1 MDTKSKMFSSAPVT
15 YGLEPNS
22 MVELHDFG
30 FPGALPTINKQA
42 VVNAIRVANAL
53 NMEIDDTLLFER
65 KNYFYSDLPK
75 GYQLTQQFRPI
86 GKNGYLDINT
96 SKGNIRI
103 GIERAHIEE
112 DTCKQV
118 HINNSTLLD
127 YNRAG
132 IPLIE
137 IVTKPEIKSGEEAQL
152 FVDKIRSVVSF
163 LGVSSGKMETGAIRC
178 DVNVSLK
185 PKSSNSFG
193 TKVEIKN
200 LNSLSNI
207 KKAIDF
213 EIDRQNSLLKE
224 GKPIN
229 QETRRFDEHSKN
241 TVLMR
246 VKTDEVDYKLFT
258 DPNLPPVKLSKAFIK
273 DAISSSPELAESKH
287 ARYIK
292 LGLSKYDA
300 DLLISDISICNYF
313 DELISF
319 GVNAKLAANW
329 INGEIRHLTKQ
340 RKVDINELG
349 IEPQTLAELILLI
362 QDKRISSNQGKELFN
377 KIYSG
382 HTNLNDFD
390 ANDSFDTNTLRDIV
404 LEVISSNKQSVL
416 DYNNGKDKALGHIV
430 GQVMKVT
437 NGQAD
442 AQLVSE
448 LVKQEIKRSK

>member
-1 MDTKSKMFSSAPVT
+1 
-15 YGLEPNS
+15 
-22 MVELHDFG
+22 
-30 FPGALPTINKQA
+30 
-42 VVNAIRVANAL
+42 
-53 NMEIDDTLLFER
+53 
-65 KNYFYSDLPK
+65 
-75 GYQLTQQFRPI
+75 
-86 GKNGYLDINT
+86 
-96 SKGNIRI
+96 
-103 GIERAHIEE
+103 
-112 DTCKQV
+112 
-118 HINNSTLLD
+118 
-127 YNRAG
+127 
-132 IPLIE
+132 
-137 IVTKPEIKSGEEAQL
+137 
-152 FVDKIRSVVSF
+152 
-163 LGVSSGKMETGAIRC
+163 
-178 DVNVSLK
+178 
-185 PKSSNSFG
+185 
-193 TKVEIKN
+193 
-200 LNSLSNI
+200 
-207 KKAIDF
+207 
-213 EIDRQNSLLKE
+213 
-224 GKPIN
+224 
-229 QETRRFDEHSKN
+229 
-241 TVLMR
+241 MR